1 MGERQG
7 ARRVGRG
14 GAMLLATGLA
24 LGLAACRGGA
34 TATPPSTGQV
44 LAGLLDGQWRELGA
58 RTTDLAG
65 ALDQLCRAPGPA
77 SLAAGRAAWQEAR
90 RAWLEAQLYEMG
102 GMTRQHLKAQL
113 AWWPVNGER
122 VHALIAGPQALDAAF
137 LLRQGSTVK
146 GLYAVE
152 TLLWPTAGDDTALL
166 AELQAQ
172 PRRCA
177 YLAAAGGAMAEAWRL
192 ADEVWG
198 SPATPLAE
206 FPDQQAALNAL
217 VNRLVFVSQELDGT
231 LGKALGKRSGGQIR
245 PDELPGRLSQG
256 TVRGLLDGLCGIR
269 TVWEGRRAAPCA
281 DAAPAEGPPAPGSLA
296 SLTAARSPEAA
307 AGVGKALAE
316 AAAAVEALP
325 EPVEDLLAENPAQVE
340 ATFQT
345 LKALQRTL
353 ATQLVGALGVNLTFN
368 ANDGD

>member
-1 MGERQG
+1 MGGRQG
-7 ARRVGRG
+7 ARQVGLRK
-14 GAMLLATGLA
+14 AMLLATGLT
-24 LGLAACRGGA
+24 LSLAACRS
-34 TATPPSTGQV
+34 STEAPARPDQV
-44 LAGLLDGQWRELGA
+44 LAALLDGQWRELGA
-58 RTTDLAG
+58 QTTELA
-65 ALDQLCRAPGPA
+65 AQLGRLCQAPDPA
-77 SLAAGRAAWQEAR
+77 SLAASRTAWEQAR
-90 RAWLEAQLYEMG
+90 RAWLEAQLYEVG

-113 AWWPVNGER
+113 GWWPVNGER
-122 VHALIAGPQALDAAF
+122 IDALIAGPQPLDAAF

-146 GLYAVE
+146 GLYALE
-152 TLLWPTAGDDTALL
+152 TILWPADGDDAALL
-166 AELQAQ
+166 AAMQAG

-177 YLAAAGGAMAEAWRL
+177 YAAAAGGAMAEAWRR
-192 ADEVWG
+192 ADAAWG
-198 SPATPLAE
+198 SPATPLAA

-231 LGKALGKRSGGQIR
+231 LGKALGKRAGGRTR
-245 PDELPGRLSQG
+245 PEELPGRLSEG

-281 DAAPAEGPPAPGSLA
+281 DAAPAEASAAPGSLA
-296 SLTAARSPEAA
+296 DLTASRSPEAA
-307 AGVGKALAE
+307 ADVEQALDE

-325 EPVEDLLAENPAQVE
+325 EPLAELLAEDPAQVE